1 MNISAV
7 TSIPVQQAILPQ
19 NRTEGR
25 VEGTKPDGDGDQ
37 DDAVQGNAAQQTNN
51 SSQVASSL
59 GSKIDLTS

>member
-37 DDAVQGNAAQQTNN
+37 DDAVQVDAAQQTDN
-51 SSQVASSL
+51 SSLVASTV
-59 GSKIDLTS
+59 GSKVDVTS